1 MVHILDCSECN
12 VCHLPGLLS
21 KVHAVVDGSQ
31 YELIRGLLAFNL
43 GEQLESAEST
53 AAGRRPLVA
62 LNGMLRVRVMV
73 RVRVGGGGG
82 LACCN
87 WHLFS

>member
-1 MVHILDCSECN
+1 MFVTYVS
-12 VCHLPGLLS
+12 GLLS

-53 AAGRRPLVA
+53 AAGEAATSVLFVA
-62 LNGMLRVRVMV
+62 
-73 RVRVGGGGG
+73 
-82 LACCN
+82 
-87 WHLFS
+87 F

>member
-1 MVHILDCSECN
+1 MLTEVLKKIYKKITLLSTACH
-12 VCHLPGLLS
+12 VCHFPGLLS

-53 AAGRRPLVA
+53 AAGETA
-62 LNGMLRVRVMV
+62 
-73 RVRVGGGGG
+73 
-82 LACCN
+82 
-87 WHLFS
+87 S